1 MVFSAFQVSNLVSP
15 DMKSIQRGKFKA
27 MKKPKKNVTN
37 ASNTLKPKKGKTMRD
52 NMYRLYRYLVD
63 HGSW

>member
-1 MVFSAFQVSNLVSP
+1 MAFSAFQVSNLVSP

-27 MKKPKKNVTN
+27 MKKPKKNVTK
-37 ASNTLKPKKGKTMRD
+37 ASNTWKPKKGKTMNRD
-52 NMYRLYRYLVD
+52 NMYRYLVD